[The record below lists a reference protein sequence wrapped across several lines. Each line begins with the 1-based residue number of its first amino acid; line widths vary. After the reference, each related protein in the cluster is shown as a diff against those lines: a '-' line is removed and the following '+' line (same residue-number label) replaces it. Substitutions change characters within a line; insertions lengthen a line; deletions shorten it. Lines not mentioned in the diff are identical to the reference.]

1 MRGGTWW
8 DRESRV
14 RRGLSNR
21 EGADVECQWGE
32 TLGQVGPGLALEVT
46 ACGLRGRGEL
56 EASGQAVN

>member
-1 MRGGTWW
+1 M
-8 DRESRV
+8 

-21 EGADVECQWGE
+21 EGAGVGCQWGE